1 MRTRWKE
8 LVRAEC
14 TSSAPRGVAVA
25 AALAGAWRQSPPKL
39 EMASADLTAVIP
51 LLLGSGAGALGWW
64 RLRNSG
70 AQFPPFSQ
78 NLQKI
83 YMYYA
88 IHAAKHQREVAET
101 FAVLRTAGVEP
112 ILIKGWAIGRHYP
125 ESGLRPSGDIDLW
138 VSPDQHTVA
147 QSVLNRPECA
157 RYCVDLHHDQIRR
170 FEELSVDELYNC
182 SELVELENTVIR
194 VLGAEDHL
202 RILCLH
208 FLKHGAWRPLWL
220 CDIAAA
226 LESRPPSFDWTR
238 CLGKNARRANWIL
251 CTIGLA
257 RQLLGASAE
266 GLPLNNRI
274 ANPPKWLVQ
283 SVLSQWEAPYERNL
297 PLVAGQIRNFLR
309 EPTAMLKDLPKRWR
323 NPIQAMVDANASFD
337 GMIRLPFQVGDCFAR
352 AFKLLR

>member
-1 MRTRWKE
+1 MPAAE
-8 LVRAEC
+8 LN
-14 TSSAPRGVAVA
+14 
-25 AALAGAWRQSPPKL
+25 
-39 EMASADLTAVIP
+39 AVIP

-125 ESGLRPSGDIDLW
+125 ESGLRPTGDIDLC
-138 VSPDQHTVA
+138 VSPEQHAIA
-147 QSVLNRPECA
+147 QSVLNRPDCA

-170 FEELSVDELYNC
+170 FEELSFDELYNC

-194 VLGAEDHL
+194 VLSAEDHL

-208 FLKHGAWRPLWL
+208 LLKHGAWRPLWL

-226 LESRPPSFDWTR
+226 LESRPPRFDWD
-238 CLGKNARRANWIL
+238 CFLGGNARRAHWII
-251 CTIGLA
+251 CAVALA
-257 RQLLGASAE
+257 QQLLGAQLEDSPLKGSE
-266 GLPLNNRI
+266 SRLPG
-274 ANPPKWLVQ
+274 WLLS
-283 SVLSQWEAPYERNL
+283 SVLKQWSAPYPSNL
-297 PLVAGQIRNFLR
+297 PSFVGNIGKYLR
-309 EPTAMLKDLPKRWR
+309 KPTEIMSDICKRWP
-323 NPIQAMVDANASFD
+323 NPIQATIDANGRFDDAS
-337 GMIRLPFQVGDCFAR
+337 RLPFNFGNCAVRTAKVCRQLQQ
-352 AFKLLR
+352 LLQR